1 MDAKTEPANEI
12 QERDEILAILEQE
25 FAMAQRREPQEDG
38 LSWLPEWFLGKRARF
53 DDARKALRERY
64 KQLMA
69 HVDAEER
76 ALWYRWGDTFRE
88 QVREALDQQGG
99 KKKSVKY
106 LTGQSGYRK
115 TKGSIEIADMQAAKQ
130 WAAEHLSHA
139 QLVEAISSM
148 NKTPL
153 LEAVEW
159 VEEVD
164 PETGEVFV
172 RPTNVPDGCT
182 LTPPGDTFYPAPPK
196 PKYLPKAAVKEL
208 EGVS

>member
-1 MDAKTEPANEI
+1 VADNNDI

-38 LSWLPEWFLGKRARF
+38 LAWLPEWFLGKRGRF
-53 DDARKALRERY
+53 ADARKAITERY
-64 KQLMA
+64 RQYIA
-69 HVDAEER
+69 HIDAEER
-76 ALWYRWGDTFRE
+76 ALWYRWGDDFYMVVGE
-88 QVREALDQQGG
+88 DLDRQGG

-106 LTGQSGYRK
+106 LTGQAGYRK
-115 TKGSIEIADMQAAKQ
+115 TKGSLEIVDMQAAKR

-139 QLVEAISSM
+139 QLVAAISSL
-148 NKTPL
+148 NKTQL

-159 VEEVD
+159 EEEVD

-196 PKYLPKAAVKEL
+196 TKHLPKAALKEL